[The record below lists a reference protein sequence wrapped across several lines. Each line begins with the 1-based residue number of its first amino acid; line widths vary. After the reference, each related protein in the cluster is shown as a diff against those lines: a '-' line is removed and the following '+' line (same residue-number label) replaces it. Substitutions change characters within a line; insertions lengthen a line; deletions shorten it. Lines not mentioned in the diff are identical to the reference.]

1 MTTEEKNTLRLNK
14 ALALAGVCSRRKADE
29 LIFAGK
35 VRINGDIV
43 EEPGRQIDILTDK
56 VEFQGKSL
64 TFDSQEDHLYL
75 MLHKPI
81 RTVSTVFDPQGRSTV
96 MEFIPEEY
104 RTRRVVPV
112 GRLDFFSEGLL
123 LFTTD
128 GDLHQRLTHPK
139 HHLPKLYEVKV
150 RGEVT
155 NAKLAIIRNGMKL
168 AEGERLAPVPV
179 SIMRRDKSCVW
190 LSMRLI
196 QGINRQIRRMCRDL
210 DLTILRLQ
218 RVSLGPIKLAE
229 LPAGECRKLREEEVS
244 ALKKAVAAK

>member
-1 MTTEEKNTLRLNK
+1 MTTEKNTFRLNK
-14 ALALAGVCSRRKADE
+14 ALAQAGICSRRKADE

-43 EEPGRQIDILTDK
+43 TEPGRQIDPTNAK
-56 VEFQGKSL
+56 VEVNGSPIDF
-64 TFDSQEDHLYL
+64 HLEEAHIYL

-81 RTVSTVFDPQGRSTV
+81 RTVSTVYDPQGRPTV
-96 MEFIPEEY
+96 LDLIPEEY
-104 RTRRVVPV
+104 RQRRVVPV

-128 GDLHQRLTHPK
+128 GELHHLLTHPK

-155 NAKLAIIRNGMKL
+155 NAKLAIIRKGMTL
-168 AEGERLAPVPV
+168 AEGEQLAPVPV
-179 SIMRRDKSCVW
+179 SIMRREKGNVW
-190 LSMRLI
+190 LSMRLF

-218 RVSLGPIKLAE
+218 RVAMGPVKLAG
-229 LPAGECRKLREEEVS
+229 LPSGECRELREDEVN
-244 ALKKAVAAK
+244 ALKKAVK